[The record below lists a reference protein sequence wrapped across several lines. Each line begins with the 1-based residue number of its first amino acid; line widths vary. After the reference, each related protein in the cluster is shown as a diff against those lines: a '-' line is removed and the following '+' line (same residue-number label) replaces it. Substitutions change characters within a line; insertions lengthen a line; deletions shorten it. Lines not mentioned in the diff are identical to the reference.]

1 MDLGVKQRGV
11 RATPLF
17 SSGSPCGKGK
27 RERGGQCK
35 CVVKRLRSVLD
46 GLNVRYLRYL
56 KADVQKPVGG
66 LDMGVQSLGRG

>member
-27 RERGGQCK
+27 REQGRQCK
-35 CVVKRLRSVLD
+35 CVVKRLRSVLG
-46 GLNVRYLRYL
+46 GLNVRYLE
-56 KADVQKPVGG
+56 DI
-66 LDMGVQSLGRG
+66 